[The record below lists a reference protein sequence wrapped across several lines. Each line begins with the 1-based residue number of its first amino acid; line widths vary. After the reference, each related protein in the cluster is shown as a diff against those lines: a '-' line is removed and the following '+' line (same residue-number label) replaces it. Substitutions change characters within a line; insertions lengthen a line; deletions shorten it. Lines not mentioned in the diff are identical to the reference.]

1 MTSQVL
7 EWPPQSLDLNIIENI
22 WGIMKLMIFDRA
34 DEIESLEYIKNLIE
48 DIFFQRRNCV
58 LSYKEFV

>member
-22 WGIMKLMIFDRA
+22 WGIMKLKIFDMV
-34 DEIESLEYIKNLIE
+34 DEIESLEDFLNLLMNLFNDE
-48 DIFFQRRNCV
+48 SVF
-58 LSYKEFV
+58 